1 MKDERLRSRPEIV
14 LIAAVARNGVIGRD
28 NALPWRLKADL
39 AHFKAATTG
48 HPVVMGRKTWES
60 LGRALPGRRNMVV
73 TRDTAYRAPGAE
85 VFASPEAAIDA
96 VVEAGGERL
105 FVIGGAE
112 IYRQTIACADR
123 LLLTEVQADE
133 IDGDTRFPFIDQ
145 SVFVETGREAH
156 SADESNEFDYDF
168 VEYAR
173 RQSVQRAS

>member
-1 MKDERLRSRPEIV
+1 MKDERQRSRPEIV

-39 AHFKAATTG
+39 AHFKTATTG
-48 HPVVMGRKTWES
+48 HPIVMGRKTWES

-96 VVEAGGERL
+96 VVKAGGERL

-123 LLLTEVQADE
+123 LLLTEVQAE

-145 SVFVETGREAH
+145 TVFVETRRETH
-156 SADESNEFDYDF
+156 RADEANEFDYDF

-173 RQSVQRAS
+173 SQSVQRAS